1 VITLAVL
8 TLVALVAGFLDAIA
22 GGGGLI
28 TVPALALAGLDPVAV
43 VATNKLGGT
52 FGSGSATLSFAR
64 AGLIDFR
71 GMGPSAVA
79 AGLGAAIGSVALPLA
94 PRGALSAALPLI
106 LIVVAVYFAFAPSF
120 GERDRRNRISPRA
133 YSLTVAPLV
142 GFYDGIFGPGAGSF
156 YMIGMIALLGFGA
169 TRAVAHARLANF
181 ASNFGSLLIFILG
194 GHVLYVTGL
203 AMGAG
208 QFVGSRLGA
217 RAVIGGGARLV
228 RPMIVIISCLMA
240 ARLLMNA
247 GNPARAWIIHALS
260 GAFGG

>member
-1 VITLAVL
+1 VTILAAL
-8 TLVALVAGFLDAIA
+8 TLVALAAGFLDAIA

-52 FGSGSATLSFAR
+52 FGSGSSTLFFAR

-71 GMGPSAVA
+71 AMGPSAVA
-79 AGLGAAIGSVALPLA
+79 AGIGSVIGALALPLA
-94 PRGALSAALPLI
+94 PRDALNAALPLI
-106 LIVVAVYFAFAPSF
+106 LVAVALYFAFTPSF
-120 GERDRRNRISPRA
+120 GERDRKNRMSPRA
-133 YSLTVAPLV
+133 YSLTIAPLV

-156 YMIGMIALLGFGA
+156 YMIGMIALLGFAA

-181 ASNFGSLLIFILG
+181 ASNFGALVVFVVG
-194 GHVLYVTGL
+194 GHVLFVTGF

-228 RPMIVIISCLMA
+228 RPMIVVISCLMA
-240 ARLLMNA
+240 ARLLMSP
-247 GNPARAWIIHALS
+247 GNPARAWIIHALP